1 MVRYILEFLF
11 CSGLFIALYK
21 LLIEERVAH
30 SWARVYLVAGMLL
43 SAVIPMLELPI
54 YPAQTLYYELPLL
67 TFTEELPEST
77 PAAMAEPKAPAIDW
91 TRALSMVAWG
101 VYLIVCGLNIARFVY
116 RLWVIRRLRTVAKLT
131 VYEAYTLAE
140 SERVKEPFSFWRTI
154 FMNYMFSGREREQ
167 ILIHER
173 SHVLHRHTA
182 ERLTLELL
190 RCVFWFNPFV
200 WLAANALVEVQEW
213 EADSDVLNQG
223 YDVYEYR
230 QLIFRQ
236 LFGYNAD
243 ITCGLNS
250 QLTKKRFLMM
260 TNFKRGKLS
269 FIRLSVAIPM
279 VVAMILAFGA
289 VRAEADD
296 STEPIAPTPVEQNL
310 PDDEKSTV
318 YISADGKIMLDGEVV
333 ALDKFEKRYEAYLRK
348 VGGGVFISFKAND
361 NADIDLVNDVKD
373 IIDKF
378 VVIRIKPKSSELTS
392 TVYISADGKITFND
406 EVVTLDELKAELE
419 KLRAEKGTDAVLTIK
434 ADNATRLI
442 TIQGVK
448 DVARQSGVLRVKY
461 LAAENEVDKVLP
473 PIPTAENGI
482 KVVTDIR
489 SMVAKHNLLMVFM
502 NARGDIMTTRPDG
515 KEAIVGLDE
524 LKSIVKQFVDNTE
537 SINHNRKK
545 KNPNYSDFKWQTI
558 KRGNGEVHYP
568 VSEGVVSV
576 QTTLDVDAEKYL
588 ALHST
593 IIQAY
598 AELREELAQR
608 SFKQSFESLGDDD
621 RRYIMQAIPI
631 KVSEVEPKKIKQASN
646 ANIPRPKDF
655 FKDADAGDIPLGTY
669 RPIGFDT
676 KREWTKVDGETAEKI
691 SRGIPTFIFKSDTQ
705 LEVITPVEV
714 DFVKTGLYSYS
725 VNNGKLYLKGANE
738 YTFPCQIRYCGT
750 EFDLHIGVDAEM
762 YGVKLKKIILIKSD
776 K

>member
-1 MVRYILEFLF
+1 MARYILEFLF

-77 PAAMAEPKAPAIDW
+77 SAAMSEPKAPAIDW

-116 RLWVIRRLRTVAKLT
+116 RLWVIHRLRTVAKLT

-140 SERVKEPFSFWRTI
+140 SERVNEPFSFWRTI

-269 FIRLSVAIPM
+269 FIRLGVAIPM

-296 STEPIAPTPVEQNL
+296 SPEPIVPTPVEQNL
-310 PDDEKSTV
+310 PDEEKT
-318 YISADGKIMLDGEVV
+318 
-333 ALDKFEKRYEAYLRK
+333 
-348 VGGGVFISFKAND
+348 
-361 NADIDLVNDVKD
+361 
-373 IIDKF
+373 
-378 VVIRIKPKSSELTS
+378 

-448 DVARQSGVLRVKY
+448 DVARQSGVLKVKY

-473 PIPTAENGI
+473 PIPTEENGI

-489 SMVAKHNLLMVFM
+489 SKVAKHNLLMVFM
-502 NARGDIMTTRPDG
+502 NARGDIMTTRPNG

-537 SINHNRKK
+537 WVNGELKQ
-545 KNPNYSDFKWQTI
+545 KNPNYSSFRWRNYKV
-558 KRGNGEVHYP
+558 GNGTFRHPE
-568 VSEGVVSV
+568 SNGIVSV

-608 SFKQSFESLGDDD
+608 SFKQSFESLGEDD

-631 KVSEVEPKKIKQASN
+631 KVSEAEPKKIKQASN

-714 DFVKTGLYSYS
+714 DFVKAGLYSYS
-725 VNNGKLYLKGANE
+725 VNNGKLYIKGAKE
-738 YTFPCQIRYCGT
+738 YAFPCQIRYCGT

>member
-1 MVRYILEFLF
+1 MTRYILEFLF
-11 CSGLFIALYK
+11 CSGLFVALYR
-21 LLIEERVAH
+21 LLIEGRVAH
-30 SWARVYLVAGMLL
+30 HLARTYLVGGMLL
-43 SAVIPMLELPI
+43 SVVIPMLELPL
-54 YPAQTLYYELPLL
+54 YPAETVFYELPVMTIIDAQPL
-67 TFTEELPEST
+67 SVDAQ
-77 PAAMAEPKAPAIDW
+77 AAAPVTQIDW
-91 TRALSMVAWG
+91 SQIFSMLALG
-101 VYLIVCGLNIARFVY
+101 VYVAVFALNVARFVY
-116 RLWVIRRLRTVAKLT
+116 RLWIIRRLRRHSQLS

-140 SERVKEPFSFWRTI
+140 SEQVKEPFSFWRTI
-154 FMNYMFSGREREQ
+154 FMNYVFCGREREQ
-167 ILIHER
+167 VIIHEL
-173 SHVLHRHTA
+173 SHVRHRHTA

-230 QLIFRQ
+230 QIIFRQ

-269 FIRLSVAIPM
+269 FIRLGVAIPM
-279 VVAMILAFGA
+279 VGAMILAFGS
-289 VRAEADD
+289 VQAEAVDN
-296 STEPIAPTPVEQNL
+296 SPAIPTPVVQNL
-310 PDDEKSTV
+310 PDEEK
-318 YISADGKIMLDGEVV
+318 
-333 ALDKFEKRYEAYLRK
+333 
-348 VGGGVFISFKAND
+348 
-361 NADIDLVNDVKD
+361 
-373 IIDKF
+373 
-378 VVIRIKPKSSELTS
+378 S

-434 ADNATRLI
+434 ADNTTRLI
-442 TIQGVK
+442 AIQGVK

-461 LAAENEVDKVLP
+461 ISAENEVDKVLP

-482 KVVTDIR
+482 KVLTDLETR
-489 SMVAKHNLLMVFM
+489 VAKHNLLMVFM

-537 SINHNRKK
+537 WVNGELKQ
-545 KNPNYSDFKWQTI
+545 KNPNYSSFRWRNYKV
-558 KRGNGEVHYP
+558 GNGTFRH
-568 VSEGVVSV
+568 SESDGIVSV

-593 IIQAY
+593 ITQAF
-598 AELREELAQR
+598 AELREELAQYHFRKSFASLSDVER
-608 SFKQSFESLGDDD
+608 SFVT
-621 RRYIMQAIPI
+621 QAIPI
-631 KVSEVEPKKIKQASN
+631 KVSEAEPKKIKQASN

-676 KREWTKVDGETAEKI
+676 KREWTKVEGETAEKI
-691 SRGIPTFIFKSDTQ
+691 SRDIPTFVFKSDTQ
-705 LEVITPVEV
+705 LEVIARDEV
-714 DFVKTGLYSYS
+714 SFVKNGLYSYS
-725 VNNGKLYLKGANE
+725 VANGKLHLKGANE

>member
-1 MVRYILEFLF
+1 MARYILEFLF

-77 PAAMAEPKAPAIDW
+77 SAAMAEPKAPAIDW
-91 TRALSMVAWG
+91 TRVLSMVAWG

-116 RLWVIRRLRTVAKLT
+116 RLWVIRRLRTVANLT

-140 SERVKEPFSFWRTI
+140 SERVNEPFSFWRTI

-269 FIRLSVAIPM
+269 FIRLGVAIPM

-296 STEPIAPTPVEQNL
+296 SMEPINPTPVEQNL

-318 YISADGKIMLDGEVV
+318 YISADGKIFFNGE
-333 ALDKFEKRYEAYLRK
+333 EM
-348 VGGGVFISFKAND
+348 
-361 NADIDLVNDVKD
+361 
-373 IIDKF
+373 
-378 VVIRIKPKSSELTS
+378 
-392 TVYISADGKITFND
+392 
-406 EVVTLDELKAELE
+406 TLDELKAALE

-448 DVARQSGVLRVKY
+448 DVARQSGVLKVKY
-461 LAAENEVDKVLP
+461 LATENEVDKVLP
-473 PIPTAENGI
+473 PIPTEENGI

-502 NARGDIMTTRPDG
+502 NARGDIMTTRPNG

-558 KRGNGEVHYP
+558 KRGNGVVHYP

-593 IIQAY
+593 ITQAY

-631 KVSEVEPKKIKQASN
+631 KVSEVEPEKIKQASN

-676 KREWTKVDGETAEKI
+676 KREWTKVDGETAKKI

-714 DFVKTGLYSYS
+714 DFVKAGLYSYS
-725 VNNGKLYLKGANE
+725 VNNGKLYIKGAKE

>member
-1 MVRYILEFLF
+1 M
-11 CSGLFIALYK
+11 
-21 LLIEERVAH
+21 AH
-30 SWARVYLVAGMLL
+30 HLARTYLVGGMLL
-43 SAVIPMLELPI
+43 SVVIPMLELPL
-54 YPAQTLYYELPLL
+54 YPAETVFYELPVMTIIDEQPL
-67 TFTEELPEST
+67 SVD
-77 PAAMAEPKAPAIDW
+77 AQAVAPVTQIDW
-91 TRALSMVAWG
+91 SQIFSMFALG
-101 VYLIVCGLNIARFVY
+101 VYVVVFALNVARFVY
-116 RLWVIRRLRTVAKLT
+116 RLWIICRLRRHSQLS

-140 SERVKEPFSFWRTI
+140 SEQVKEPFSFWRTI
-154 FMNYMFSGREREQ
+154 FMNYVFCGREREQ
-167 ILIHER
+167 VIIHEL
-173 SHVLHRHTA
+173 SHVRHRHTA

-269 FIRLSVAIPM
+269 FIRLGVAIPM
-279 VVAMILAFGA
+279 VGAMILAFGA
-289 VRAEADD
+289 VRAEAVDN
-296 STEPIAPTPVEQNL
+296 SPSAPTPVVQNL
-310 PDDEKSTV
+310 PDEEK
-318 YISADGKIMLDGEVV
+318 
-333 ALDKFEKRYEAYLRK
+333 
-348 VGGGVFISFKAND
+348 
-361 NADIDLVNDVKD
+361 
-373 IIDKF
+373 
-378 VVIRIKPKSSELTS
+378 S

-434 ADNATRLI
+434 ADNTTRLI
-442 TIQGVK
+442 SIQGVK

-461 LAAENEVDKVLP
+461 ISAENEVDKVLP
-473 PIPTAENGI
+473 PIPTEENGL

-489 SMVAKHNLLMVFM
+489 SMVAEHNLLLVFM
-502 NARGDIMTTRPDG
+502 NGRGDIMTARPDG

-545 KNPNYSDFKWQTI
+545 KNPNYSDFKWETI
-558 KRGNGEVHYP
+558 KRGAGEVHYP
-568 VSEGVVSV
+568 VSQGVVSV
-576 QTTLDVDAEKYL
+576 QARLDVDAEKYL

-608 SFKQSFESLGDDD
+608 SFKQSFESLGEDD

-631 KVSEVEPKKIKQASN
+631 KVSEAEPQKL
-646 ANIPRPKDF
+646 
-655 FKDADAGDIPLGTY
+655 PL
-669 RPIGFDT
+669 R
-676 KREWTKVDGETAEKI
+676 KR
-691 SRGIPTFIFKSDTQ
+691 
-705 LEVITPVEV
+705 
-714 DFVKTGLYSYS
+714 
-725 VNNGKLYLKGANE
+725 
-738 YTFPCQIRYCGT
+738 
-750 EFDLHIGVDAEM
+750 
-762 YGVKLKKIILIKSD
+762 
-776 K
+776 

>member
-1 MVRYILEFLF
+1 MTRYILEFLF
-11 CSGLFIALYK
+11 CSGLFVALYR
-21 LLIEERVAH
+21 LLIEGRVAH
-30 SWARVYLVAGMLL
+30 YLARTYLVGGMLL
-43 SAVIPMLELPI
+43 SVVIPMLELPL
-54 YPAQTLYYELPLL
+54 YPVETVFYELPVMTIIDEQPL
-67 TFTEELPEST
+67 SVD
-77 PAAMAEPKAPAIDW
+77 AQAVAPVTQIDW
-91 TRALSMVAWG
+91 SQIFSMLALG
-101 VYLIVCGLNIARFVY
+101 VYVVVFALNVARFVY
-116 RLWVIRRLRTVAKLT
+116 RLWIIRRLRRHSQLS

-140 SERVKEPFSFWRTI
+140 SEQVKEPFSFWRTI
-154 FMNYMFSGREREQ
+154 FMNYVFCGREREQ
-167 ILIHER
+167 VIIHEL
-173 SHVLHRHTA
+173 SHVRHRHTA

-230 QLIFRQ
+230 QIIFRQ

-269 FIRLSVAIPM
+269 FIRLGVAIPM
-279 VVAMILAFGA
+279 VGAMILAFGA
-289 VRAEADD
+289 VRAEAVDNTP
-296 STEPIAPTPVEQNL
+296 SAPTPVVQNL
-310 PDDEKSTV
+310 PDEEK
-318 YISADGKIMLDGEVV
+318 
-333 ALDKFEKRYEAYLRK
+333 
-348 VGGGVFISFKAND
+348 
-361 NADIDLVNDVKD
+361 
-373 IIDKF
+373 
-378 VVIRIKPKSSELTS
+378 S

-434 ADNATRLI
+434 ADNTTRLI
-442 TIQGVK
+442 SIQGVK

-461 LAAENEVDKVLP
+461 ISAENEVDKVLP
-473 PIPTAENGI
+473 PIPTEENGL

-489 SMVAKHNLLMVFM
+489 SMVAEHNLLLVFM
-502 NARGDIMTTRPDG
+502 NGRGDIMTARPDG

-545 KNPNYSDFKWQTI
+545 KNPNYSDFKWETI
-558 KRGNGEVHYP
+558 KRGAGEVHYP
-568 VSEGVVSV
+568 VSQGVVSV
-576 QTTLDVDAEKYL
+576 QARLDVDAEKYL

-608 SFKQSFESLGDDD
+608 SFKQSFESLGEDD

-631 KVSEVEPKKIKQASN
+631 KVSEAEPQ
-646 ANIPRPKDF
+646 
-655 FKDADAGDIPLGTY
+655 
-669 RPIGFDT
+669 
-676 KREWTKVDGETAEKI
+676 
-691 SRGIPTFIFKSDTQ
+691 
-705 LEVITPVEV
+705 
-714 DFVKTGLYSYS
+714 
-725 VNNGKLYLKGANE
+725 KL
-738 YTFPCQIRYCGT
+738 P
-750 EFDLHIGVDAEM
+750 
-762 YGVKLKKIILIKSD
+762 LKKR
-776 K
+776 

>member
-1 MVRYILEFLF
+1 MTRYILEFLF
-11 CSGLFIALYK
+11 CSGLFVALYR
-21 LLIEERVAH
+21 LLIEGRVAH
-30 SWARVYLVAGMLL
+30 HLARTYLVGGMLL
-43 SAVIPMLELPI
+43 SVVIPMLELPL
-54 YPAQTLYYELPLL
+54 YPAETVFYELPVMTIIDEQPLAVDAQ
-67 TFTEELPEST
+67 SV
-77 PAAMAEPKAPAIDW
+77 APVTQIDW
-91 TRALSMVAWG
+91 SQIFSMLALG
-101 VYLIVCGLNIARFVY
+101 VYVVVFALNVARFVY
-116 RLWVIRRLRTVAKLT
+116 RLWIIRRLRRHSQLS

-140 SERVKEPFSFWRTI
+140 SEQVKEPFSFWRTI
-154 FMNYMFSGREREQ
+154 FMNYVFCGREREQ
-167 ILIHER
+167 VIIHEL
-173 SHVLHRHTA
+173 SHVRHRHTA

-230 QLIFRQ
+230 QIIFRQ

-269 FIRLSVAIPM
+269 FIRLGVAIPM
-279 VVAMILAFGA
+279 VGAMILAFGS
-289 VRAEADD
+289 VQAEAVDNSP
-296 STEPIAPTPVEQNL
+296 STPTPVVQNL
-310 PDDEKSTV
+310 PDEEK
-318 YISADGKIMLDGEVV
+318 
-333 ALDKFEKRYEAYLRK
+333 
-348 VGGGVFISFKAND
+348 
-361 NADIDLVNDVKD
+361 
-373 IIDKF
+373 
-378 VVIRIKPKSSELTS
+378 S

-434 ADNATRLI
+434 ADNTTRLI
-442 TIQGVK
+442 SIQGVK

-461 LAAENEVDKVLP
+461 ISAENEVDKVLP
-473 PIPTAENGI
+473 PIPTEENGL

-502 NARGDIMTTRPDG
+502 NARGDIMTTRPNG

-545 KNPNYSDFKWQTI
+545 KNPNYSDFKWETI
-558 KRGNGEVHYP
+558 KRGAGEVHYP
-568 VSEGVVSV
+568 VSQGVVSV
-576 QTTLDVDAEKYL
+576 QARLDVDAEKYL

-608 SFKQSFESLGDDD
+608 SFKQSFESLGEDD

-631 KVSEVEPKKIKQASN
+631 KVSEAEPQKL
-646 ANIPRPKDF
+646 
-655 FKDADAGDIPLGTY
+655 PL
-669 RPIGFDT
+669 R
-676 KREWTKVDGETAEKI
+676 KR
-691 SRGIPTFIFKSDTQ
+691 
-705 LEVITPVEV
+705 
-714 DFVKTGLYSYS
+714 
-725 VNNGKLYLKGANE
+725 
-738 YTFPCQIRYCGT
+738 
-750 EFDLHIGVDAEM
+750 
-762 YGVKLKKIILIKSD
+762 
-776 K
+776 

>member
-1 MVRYILEFLF
+1 MTRYILEFLF
-11 CSGLFIALYK
+11 CSGLFVALYR
-21 LLIEERVAH
+21 LLIEGRVAH
-30 SWARVYLVAGMLL
+30 HLARTYLVGGMLL
-43 SAVIPMLELPI
+43 SVVIPMLELPL
-54 YPAQTLYYELPLL
+54 YPAETVFYELPVMTIIDEQPLAVDAQ
-67 TFTEELPEST
+67 SV
-77 PAAMAEPKAPAIDW
+77 APVTQIDW
-91 TRALSMVAWG
+91 SQIFSMLALG
-101 VYLIVCGLNIARFVY
+101 VYVVVFALNVARFVY
-116 RLWVIRRLRTVAKLT
+116 RLWIIRRLRRHSQLS

-140 SERVKEPFSFWRTI
+140 SEQVKEPFSFWRTI
-154 FMNYMFSGREREQ
+154 FMNYVFCGREREQ
-167 ILIHER
+167 VIIHEL
-173 SHVLHRHTA
+173 SHVRHRHTA

-230 QLIFRQ
+230 QIIFRQ

-269 FIRLSVAIPM
+269 FIRLGVAIPM
-279 VVAMILAFGA
+279 VGAMILAFGS
-289 VRAEADD
+289 VQAEAVDNSP
-296 STEPIAPTPVEQNL
+296 STPTPVVQNL
-310 PDDEKSTV
+310 PDEEK
-318 YISADGKIMLDGEVV
+318 
-333 ALDKFEKRYEAYLRK
+333 
-348 VGGGVFISFKAND
+348 
-361 NADIDLVNDVKD
+361 
-373 IIDKF
+373 
-378 VVIRIKPKSSELTS
+378 S

-434 ADNATRLI
+434 ADNTTRLI
-442 TIQGVK
+442 SIQGVK

-461 LAAENEVDKVLP
+461 ISAENEVDKVLP
-473 PIPTAENGI
+473 PIPTEENGL

-489 SMVAKHNLLMVFM
+489 SMVAEHNLLLVFM
-502 NARGDIMTTRPDG
+502 NGRGDIMTARPDG

-545 KNPNYSDFKWQTI
+545 KNPNYSDFKWETI
-558 KRGNGEVHYP
+558 KRGAGEVHYP
-568 VSEGVVSV
+568 VSQGVVSV
-576 QTTLDVDAEKYL
+576 QARLDVDAEKYL

-608 SFKQSFESLGDDD
+608 SFKQSFESLGEDD

-631 KVSEVEPKKIKQASN
+631 KVSEAEPQKL
-646 ANIPRPKDF
+646 
-655 FKDADAGDIPLGTY
+655 PL
-669 RPIGFDT
+669 R
-676 KREWTKVDGETAEKI
+676 KR
-691 SRGIPTFIFKSDTQ
+691 
-705 LEVITPVEV
+705 
-714 DFVKTGLYSYS
+714 
-725 VNNGKLYLKGANE
+725 
-738 YTFPCQIRYCGT
+738 
-750 EFDLHIGVDAEM
+750 
-762 YGVKLKKIILIKSD
+762 
-776 K
+776 

>member
-1 MVRYILEFLF
+1 
-11 CSGLFIALYK
+11 
-21 LLIEERVAH
+21 
-30 SWARVYLVAGMLL
+30 
-43 SAVIPMLELPI
+43 
-54 YPAQTLYYELPLL
+54 
-67 TFTEELPEST
+67 
-77 PAAMAEPKAPAIDW
+77 
-91 TRALSMVAWG
+91 MVAWG

-140 SERVKEPFSFWRTI
+140 SERVNEPFSFWRTI

-269 FIRLSVAIPM
+269 FIRLGVAIPM
-279 VVAMILAFGA
+279 VVAMILPFGA

-296 STEPIAPTPVEQNL
+296 SMEPIVPTPVEQNL
-310 PDDEKSTV
+310 PDDKKS
-318 YISADGKIMLDGEVV
+318 E
-333 ALDKFEKRYEAYLRK
+333 
-348 VGGGVFISFKAND
+348 
-361 NADIDLVNDVKD
+361 
-373 IIDKF
+373 
-378 VVIRIKPKSSELTS
+378 
-392 TVYISADGKITFND
+392 VYISADGKITFND

-448 DVARQSGVLRVKY
+448 DVARQSGVLKVKY

-473 PIPTAENGI
+473 PIPTEENGI

-502 NARGDIMTTRPDG
+502 NARGDIMTTRPNG

-558 KRGNGEVHYP
+558 KRGNGVVHYP

-593 IIQAY
+593 ITQAY

-608 SFKQSFESLGDDD
+608 SFKQSFESLGEDD

-631 KVSEVEPKKIKQASN
+631 KVSEAEPKKIKQASN

-705 LEVITPVEV
+705 LEFITPVEV
-714 DFVKTGLYSYS
+714 DFVKAGLYSFS
-725 VNNGKLYLKGANE
+725 VANGKLHLKGAKE
-738 YTFPCQIRYCGT
+738 YAFPCQIRYCGT
-750 EFDLHIGVDAEM
+750 DYDIHLGVDTEM

>member
-1 MVRYILEFLF
+1 MARYILEFLF

-77 PAAMAEPKAPAIDW
+77 SAAMAEPKAPAIDW

-140 SERVKEPFSFWRTI
+140 SERVNEPFSFWRTI

-269 FIRLSVAIPM
+269 FIRLGVAIPM

-296 STEPIAPTPVEQNL
+296 STEPIVPTPIGQNL
-310 PDDEKSTV
+310 PDDEKS
-318 YISADGKIMLDGEVV
+318 E
-333 ALDKFEKRYEAYLRK
+333 
-348 VGGGVFISFKAND
+348 
-361 NADIDLVNDVKD
+361 
-373 IIDKF
+373 
-378 VVIRIKPKSSELTS
+378 
-392 TVYISADGKITFND
+392 VYISADGKITLND
-406 EVVTLDELKAELE
+406 KVVTLDELKAELE
-419 KLRAEKGTDAVLTIK
+419 QLRAEKGTDAVLTIK

-442 TIQGVK
+442 AIQGVK
-448 DVARQSGVLRVKY
+448 DVARQSGVLKVKY

-473 PIPTAENGI
+473 PIPTEENGI
-482 KVVTDIR
+482 KVVTDITSR
-489 SMVAKHNLLMVFM
+489 VAKHNLLMVFM
-502 NARGDIMTTRPDG
+502 NARGDIMTTRPNG

-537 SINHNRKK
+537 WVNGELKQ
-545 KNPNYSDFKWQTI
+545 KNPNYSSFRWRNYKVGDGTF
-558 KRGNGEVHYP
+558 RHSESNGI
-568 VSEGVVSV
+568 VSV

-588 ALHST
+588 ALHSAIT
-593 IIQAY
+593 QAF
-598 AELREELAQR
+598 AELREELAQYHFR
-608 SFKQSFESLGDDD
+608 KSFESLSDVE
-621 RRYIMQAIPI
+621 RKFVTQAIPI
-631 KVSEVEPKKIKQASN
+631 KVSEAEPKKIKQASN

-655 FKDADAGDIPLGTY
+655 FKDTDAGDIPLGTH
-669 RPIGFDT
+669 RPMGFDT

-714 DFVKTGLYSYS
+714 DFVKAGLYSYS
-725 VNNGKLYLKGANE
+725 VNNGKLYIKGAKE
-738 YTFPCQIRYCGT
+738 YAFPCQIRYCGT
-750 EFDLHIGVDAEM
+750 DYDIHLGVDTEM

>member
-1 MVRYILEFLF
+1 MARYILEFLF

-77 PAAMAEPKAPAIDW
+77 SAAMAEPKAPAIDW

-116 RLWVIRRLRTVAKLT
+116 RLWVIRRLRTIAKLT

-140 SERVKEPFSFWRTI
+140 SERVNEPFSFWRTI

-269 FIRLSVAIPM
+269 FIRLGVAIPM

-296 STEPIAPTPVEQNL
+296 SMEPIAPTPVGQNL
-310 PDDEKSTV
+310 PDEEKS
-318 YISADGKIMLDGEVV
+318 E
-333 ALDKFEKRYEAYLRK
+333 
-348 VGGGVFISFKAND
+348 
-361 NADIDLVNDVKD
+361 
-373 IIDKF
+373 
-378 VVIRIKPKSSELTS
+378 
-392 TVYISADGKITFND
+392 VYISADGKITFND

-448 DVARQSGVLRVKY
+448 DVARQSGVLKVKY

-473 PIPTAENGI
+473 PIPTEENSI
-482 KVVTDIR
+482 KVMTNLETR
-489 SMVAKHNLLMVFM
+489 VAKHNLLMVFM

-537 SINHNRKK
+537 WVNGELKQ
-545 KNPNYSDFKWQTI
+545 KNPNYSSFRWRNYKV
-558 KRGNGEVHYP
+558 GNGTFRHPE
-568 VSEGVVSV
+568 SNGIVSV

-608 SFKQSFESLGDDD
+608 SFKQSFESLGEDD

-631 KVSEVEPKKIKQASN
+631 KVSEAEPKKIKQASN

-655 FKDADAGDIPLGTY
+655 FKDADAGDIPL
-669 RPIGFDT
+669 
-676 KREWTKVDGETAEKI
+676 
-691 SRGIPTFIFKSDTQ
+691 
-705 LEVITPVEV
+705 
-714 DFVKTGLYSYS
+714 
-725 VNNGKLYLKGANE
+725 
-738 YTFPCQIRYCGT
+738 
-750 EFDLHIGVDAEM
+750 
-762 YGVKLKKIILIKSD
+762 
-776 K
+776 

>member
-1 MVRYILEFLF
+1 MARYILEFLF

-77 PAAMAEPKAPAIDW
+77 STAMAEPKAPAIDW
-91 TRALSMVAWG
+91 PRALSMVAWG

-116 RLWVIRRLRTVAKLT
+116 RLWVIRRLRTIAKLT

-269 FIRLSVAIPM
+269 FIRLGVAIPM

-296 STEPIAPTPVEQNL
+296 SMEPIVPTPVEQNL
-310 PDDEKSTV
+310 PDDEKS
-318 YISADGKIMLDGEVV
+318 E
-333 ALDKFEKRYEAYLRK
+333 
-348 VGGGVFISFKAND
+348 
-361 NADIDLVNDVKD
+361 
-373 IIDKF
+373 
-378 VVIRIKPKSSELTS
+378 
-392 TVYISADGKITFND
+392 VYISADGKITFND
-406 EVVTLDELKAELE
+406 EVVTLDELKVELE

-434 ADNATRLI
+434 ADNTTRLI
-442 TIQGVK
+442 AIQGVK
-448 DVARQSGVLRVKY
+448 DVARQSGVLKVKY

-473 PIPTAENGI
+473 PIATEENGI
-482 KVVTDIR
+482 KVLTDLETR
-489 SMVAKHNLLMVFM
+489 VAKHNLLMVFM

-537 SINHNRKK
+537 WVNGELKQ
-545 KNPNYSDFKWQTI
+545 KNPNYSSFRWRNYKV
-558 KRGNGEVHYP
+558 GNGTFRH
-568 VSEGVVSV
+568 SESNGIVSV
-576 QTTLDVDAEKYL
+576 QTRLDVDAEKYL

-593 IIQAY
+593 ITQAY

-631 KVSEVEPKKIKQASN
+631 KVSEVEPEKL
-646 ANIPRPKDF
+646 
-655 FKDADAGDIPLGTY
+655 PL
-669 RPIGFDT
+669 R
-676 KREWTKVDGETAEKI
+676 KR
-691 SRGIPTFIFKSDTQ
+691 
-705 LEVITPVEV
+705 
-714 DFVKTGLYSYS
+714 
-725 VNNGKLYLKGANE
+725 
-738 YTFPCQIRYCGT
+738 
-750 EFDLHIGVDAEM
+750 
-762 YGVKLKKIILIKSD
+762 
-776 K
+776 

>member
-1 MVRYILEFLF
+1 MTRYILEFLF
-11 CSGLFIALYK
+11 CSGLFVALYR
-21 LLIEERVAH
+21 LLIEGRVAH
-30 SWARVYLVAGMLL
+30 HLARTYLVGGMLL
-43 SAVIPMLELPI
+43 SVVIPMLELPL
-54 YPAQTLYYELPLL
+54 YPAETVFYELPVMTIIDEQPL
-67 TFTEELPEST
+67 SVD
-77 PAAMAEPKAPAIDW
+77 AQAVAPVTQIDW
-91 TRALSMVAWG
+91 SQIFSMFALG
-101 VYLIVCGLNIARFVY
+101 VYVVVFALNVARFVY
-116 RLWVIRRLRTVAKLT
+116 RLWIICRLRRHSQLS

-140 SERVKEPFSFWRTI
+140 SEQVKEPFSFWRTI
-154 FMNYMFSGREREQ
+154 FMNYVFCGREREQ
-167 ILIHER
+167 VIIHEL
-173 SHVLHRHTA
+173 SHVRHRHTA

-269 FIRLSVAIPM
+269 FIRLGVAIPM
-279 VVAMILAFGA
+279 VGAMILAFGA
-289 VRAEADD
+289 VRAEAVDN
-296 STEPIAPTPVEQNL
+296 SPSAPTPVVQNL
-310 PDDEKSTV
+310 PDEEK
-318 YISADGKIMLDGEVV
+318 
-333 ALDKFEKRYEAYLRK
+333 
-348 VGGGVFISFKAND
+348 
-361 NADIDLVNDVKD
+361 
-373 IIDKF
+373 
-378 VVIRIKPKSSELTS
+378 S

-434 ADNATRLI
+434 ADNTTRLI
-442 TIQGVK
+442 SIQGVK

-461 LAAENEVDKVLP
+461 ISAENEVDKVLP
-473 PIPTAENGI
+473 PIPTEENGL

-489 SMVAKHNLLMVFM
+489 SMVAEHNLLLVFM
-502 NARGDIMTTRPDG
+502 NGRGDIMTARPDG

-545 KNPNYSDFKWQTI
+545 KNPNYSDFKWETI
-558 KRGNGEVHYP
+558 KRGAGEVHYP
-568 VSEGVVSV
+568 VSQGVVSV
-576 QTTLDVDAEKYL
+576 QARLDVDAEKYL

-608 SFKQSFESLGDDD
+608 SFKQSFESLGEDD

-631 KVSEVEPKKIKQASN
+631 KVSEAEPQKL
-646 ANIPRPKDF
+646 
-655 FKDADAGDIPLGTY
+655 PL
-669 RPIGFDT
+669 R
-676 KREWTKVDGETAEKI
+676 KR
-691 SRGIPTFIFKSDTQ
+691 
-705 LEVITPVEV
+705 
-714 DFVKTGLYSYS
+714 
-725 VNNGKLYLKGANE
+725 
-738 YTFPCQIRYCGT
+738 
-750 EFDLHIGVDAEM
+750 
-762 YGVKLKKIILIKSD
+762 
-776 K
+776 